1 MRGVF
6 AVLALMTIA
15 GSAAAEPKCT
25 TESKDKWISES
36 EMKAKVAS
44 LGYKFKIF
52 KITKGNCY
60 EIYGHDKA
68 GKRVEVYFDPIT
80 GKIVEEH
87 KI

>member
-1 MRGVF
+1 MRRITL
-6 AVLALMTIA
+6 VLALMTIA
-15 GSAAAEPKCT
+15 GVAAAEPQCT
-25 TESKDKWISES
+25 KEPKDKWITES
-36 EMKAKVAS
+36 EMKAKAIS

-68 GKRVEVYFDPIT
+68 GKRVEVYFDPVT

-87 KI
+87 KV